1 MISAIA
7 VGICAGVFSAA
18 FYKGMLVQRMEKVIN
33 TEISHLQIHH
43 PNFRQS
49 NDINEYI
56 EGSTDLANRI
66 REIPEIDGVSERLVV
81 YSMIASA
88 ETGAGVRI
96 QGVDPK
102 YERMTTNL
110 HEKVVDGNYFEEDRR
125 NPVLIGHKLAEKLKV
140 RLGSKVVI
148 TLQDLENNITAGA
161 FRVVGI
167 FNSVNNAYDEANVFV
182 RFNDLARLMNMPE
195 NAAHEIAVYTNNF
208 EKVDQLKNQI
218 SALSKKEEVMTWKEI
233 SPEMNYYTEFMDFYM
248 YIFIVI
254 ILFALL
260 FGIIN
265 TMLMA
270 VMERAK
276 EIGMLM
282 AVGMNKLRVFN
293 MIMFETVL
301 LSLTGGAVGV
311 FIGYLISKYFETRA
325 IDLSLWG
332 QAYQDLGYDPF
343 VYTIIESKWLII
355 IPILVIITGII
366 ASIYPAIK
374 ALSND
379 PAEALRI
386 E

>member
-7 VGICAGVFSAA
+7 IGICAGVFSAA
-18 FYKGMLVQRMEKVIN
+18 FYKGMLFQRMEKVIN

-43 PNFRQS
+43 PNFKQS

-56 EGSTDLANRI
+56 AGSTDLANAI
-66 REIPEIDGVSERLVV
+66 RELPEIEGVSERLVIF
-81 YSMIASA
+81 SMIASA

-96 QGVDPK
+96 QGVDPT

-110 HEKVVDGNYFEEDRR
+110 YEKVVEGNYFEEKRR
-125 NPVLIGHKLAEKLKV
+125 NPVLIGHKLADKLKV
-140 RLGSKVVI
+140 KLGSKVVI
-148 TLQDLENNITAGA
+148 TLQDLDNNITAGA

-182 RFNDLARLMNMPE
+182 RFRDLARLMNMPD
-195 NAAHEIAVYTNNF
+195 NVAHEIAVYTSNF
-208 EKVDQLKNQI
+208 EQVDQLKSRI
-218 SALSKKEEVMTWKEI
+218 GALAGKEEIMTWKEI
-233 SPEMNYYTEFMDFYM
+233 SPEMSYYTEFMDFYM

-293 MIMFETVL
+293 MILLETVL
-301 LSLTGGAVGV
+301 LALTGGAVGV
-311 FIGYLISKYFETRA
+311 LIGYMISKYFETRA

-343 VYTIIESKWLII
+343 VYTIIESKWLVI

-366 ASIYPAIK
+366 ASVYPAIK

-379 PAEALRI
+379 PAEALRM